1 MSLLG
6 IDAWVLVV
14 LILTVIAGAAVQSLI
29 GLGLGVVAAPVIT
42 LADPSLMPVVPLVLA
57 LLLPLVTLLS
67 EPRDQID
74 WRGLAWAVPAR
85 VPGTALGVAL
95 LVAVSD
101 RTLGV
106 LVAVIV
112 LAAVALTAGT
122 VRIPITPTS
131 LIGAGLAS
139 GVSGTATSIGGPPIA
154 VLYQHR
160 PSREIRSTLA
170 VYFVVGAL
178 LSLVGLGLGGEV
190 ARHEVIVGL
199 CLIPCLVLGTWAGKA
214 LRARLPEQQIRPA
227 VLTLCALSALLL
239 LVRSLSG

>member
-1 MSLLG
+1 MRLLG
-6 IDAWVLVV
+6 VDAWVLIV
-14 LILTVIAGAAVQSLI
+14 LVLTVVAGAAVQSLI

-42 LADPSLMPVVPLVLA
+42 LADPTLMPVVPLVLA
-57 LLLPLVTLLS
+57 LVLPLVTLLS

-85 VPGTALGVAL
+85 IPGTALGVAL

-101 RTLGV
+101 RTLGI

-112 LAAVALTAGT
+112 LAAVALTVGT
-122 VRIPITPTS
+122 VRIPITPIS
-131 LIGAGLAS
+131 LVGAGLAS

-170 VYFVVGAL
+170 IYFVVGAL
-178 LSLVGLGLGGEV
+178 LSLVGLAVGGEI
-190 ARHEVIVGL
+190 ARHEVLVGL
-199 CLIPCLVLGTWAGKA
+199 CLIPCLVLGTWAGKVM
-214 LRARLPEQQIRPA
+214 RARLPEHQIRPA
-227 VLTLCALSALLL
+227 VLTLCAASALLL